1 MPGARGPSTDNIHTV
16 CPLIPAYARTKL
28 RMFRSGSGLPG
39 QFGLVECLAM
49 EVFQEVGIDLVG
61 DSGGGIRLVAI
72 DRTVLTREDRFAAR
86 SDVVISPVKAF
97 GDTILT
103 QE

>member
-1 MPGARGPSTDNIHTV
+1 MTRNERPTFQSVKAASCVR
-16 CPLIPAYARTKL
+16 A
-28 RMFRSGSGLPG
+28 
-39 QFGLVECLAM
+39 GLVDCLTT
-49 EVFQEVGIDLVG
+49 EVSQEVGIDLVG

-86 SDVVISPVKAF
+86 SDVVASPVKAF